1 MRFLLTPWG
10 EGAYYCLL
18 KSRFSPQPLAF
29 VDGVRMEP
37 RLFSWCLIVIDGY
50 RLKVVS
56 VLLRCLVPSP
66 LATESWVSLRAFF
79 VYAQW
84 CFCVGSFS
92 ATQPGIYKVHYSP
105 LSVALLSVVSDTH
118 FQPQFMNIQ

>member
-1 MRFLLTPWG
+1 MCFLLTPSG
-10 EGAYYCLL
+10 EGAYYSLL

-29 VDGVRMEP
+29 VGGVRMKP
-37 RLFSWCLIVIDGY
+37 QLFSWCLIGIDGY
-50 RLKVVS
+50 CLKVVS
-56 VLLRCLVPSP
+56 VLLSCLAPGP

-84 CFCVGSFS
+84 CFQVGSFS
-92 ATQPGIYKVHYSP
+92 ATQPGICKVQYSP
-105 LSVALLSVVSDTH
+105 LSVVLLSVVLDTH